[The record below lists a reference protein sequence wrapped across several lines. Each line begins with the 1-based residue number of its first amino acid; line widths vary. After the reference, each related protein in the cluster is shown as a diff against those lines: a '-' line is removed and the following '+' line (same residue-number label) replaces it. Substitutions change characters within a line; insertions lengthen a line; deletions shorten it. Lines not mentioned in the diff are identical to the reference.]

1 MEYTDQHRS
10 HYEEHGY
17 ARLGHVLDATDLAE
31 LQQRID
37 GIMLGEIDC
46 PELDFQ
52 LDGDEEEYGKM
63 PAVSSGHKGA
73 TLAYRKIMGL
83 ELDPLFLDYMQRPLF
98 RQITRRHIGGERAR
112 FSGVHVDL
120 EIAGRAAVMPHDRAA

>member
-17 ARLGHVLDATDLAE
+17 VRLGHVLDATDLAE

-46 PELDFQ
+46 SELDFQ

-83 ELDPLFLDYMQRPLF
+83 ELDPLFLAYMQRPLF
-98 RQITRRHIGGERAR
+98 RQITRRHIGEDVSIFRAMFMNKPAER
-112 FSGVHVDL
+112 
-120 EIAGRAAVMPHDRAA
+120 